1 MGSALGAGIG
11 IVIALAG
18 CSQGLGHGRDA
29 GATSQGPAGQY
40 TSASAGPASGSA
52 SSPSGSMSSSSGTVA
67 SAAARCAASH
77 LGVSLATSEGAAGSV
92 YDTVRLKNT
101 GGAACSLS
109 GYPGVS
115 LVGHG
120 NGSQIGASAQR
131 DRSATPRTVTVAP
144 GASTTFLVRFVQAGN
159 YPRAACSPTP
169 ADGFRIYPPGSTAAL
184 YLPLSGATGCAKATV
199 DLLTVRPVG
208 VPAG

>member
-1 MGSALGAGIG
+1 MGTALGAGIG
-11 IVIALAG
+11 IVLALAG
-18 CSQGLGHGRDA
+18 CSREPGHGPDA
-29 GATSQGPAGQY
+29 GATSQGPAGHY
-40 TSASAGPASGSA
+40 TSASTGTASGSV
-52 SSPSGSMSSSSGTVA
+52 SSSSGSVSSSSGTVA
-67 SAAARCAASH
+67 SAAARCATSH

-115 LVGHG
+115 LVGYG

-159 YPRAACSPTP
+159 YPRSVCSPTP
-169 ADGFRIYPPGSTAAL
+169 ADGFRIYPPRSTAAL
-184 YLPLSGATGCAKATV
+184 YLPLSGATGCARASV

-208 VPAG
+208 VPVG